1 MNANIENVMDNVRMI
16 LDGANGQYIPQ
27 KFVEG
32 FFEEGSFANVCDSEK
47 NMIGDLDE
55 HDSLLEDIDNCRDS
69 ENEFYW
75 ESWDRIL
82 NDVYVFTEIH
92 NGMDIEVYSIE
103 ISQHDGNLI
112 GVPVEL
118 VKNLT
123 DEEQDEFWE
132 NL

>member
-1 MNANIENVMDNVRMI
+1 MNANIENVIDNVRMI

-32 FFEEGSFANVCDSEK
+32 FFEVDSFANVCDSEGTIINSK
-47 NMIGDLDE
+47 D
-55 HDSLLEDIDNCRDS
+55 HKSLLEDIEDCRDI
-69 ENEFYW
+69 ENEYYW

-82 NDVYVFTEIH
+82 NDVYVFTETE
-92 NGMDIEVYSIE
+92 NEKTLYSLE
-103 ISQHDGNLI
+103 ISQHNGNLI

-123 DEEQDEFWE
+123 DEDQDEFWK